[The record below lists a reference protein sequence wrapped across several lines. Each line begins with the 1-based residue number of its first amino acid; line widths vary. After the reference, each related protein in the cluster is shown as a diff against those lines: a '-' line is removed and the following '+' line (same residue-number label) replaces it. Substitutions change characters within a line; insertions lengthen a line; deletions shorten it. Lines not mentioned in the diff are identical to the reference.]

1 MEQPSPSI
9 RKLQVFLRVYGV
21 SMLLIFGTLSIAFL
35 FQLQAFNPGGPLHWM
50 IWDDVYGHVGP
61 MLIVVYLVWGVFL
74 LLASRDPVRYA
85 SFLDFTLWANLA
97 HGLLMIPMAL
107 FGEMYQSKFLTDIP
121 FILFLSLGLY
131 VWRPRPVGSGI

>member
-1 MEQPSPSI
+1 MEQPSPKI
-9 RKLQVFLRVYGV
+9 RKLQALLRVYGV
-21 SMLLIFGTLSIAFL
+21 STLLIFGTLSIAFL
-35 FQLQAFNPGGPLHWM
+35 FQLPAFNPGGPLHWL
-50 IWDDVYGHVGP
+50 IWDDVYGHVAP
-61 MLIVVYLVWGVFL
+61 MLIVIYLVWGVFL

-97 HGLLMIPMAL
+97 HGVLMIPMAL

-131 VWRPRPVGSGI
+131 VWRPRSVGSGV